1 MIKHEFPIL
10 DHDSNTNE
18 LFKPRICTE
27 LPEKAVFGLLG
38 DCIDSYARDFG
49 GRVAEVFPT
58 ITKDYPIYIIEHN
71 GEEIC
76 LFQAPMGA
84 PAAVQNFEILLNCG
98 VKHIISAGSCGV
110 LREMPENR
118 FMVPVRALRDE
129 GCSYHY
135 LPPSR
140 FVELDMPMTEHIC
153 RCLGEMSIPYERCTT
168 WTTDA
173 FFRET
178 PDMVEY
184 RRSEGCTAVDMECS
198 ALAACAKLRGADF
211 GMLFFTA
218 DTLADMDNYDRRDF
232 GEASRAPALRLCL
245 DIITRKMS

>member
-49 GRVAEVFPT
+49 GRIAEIFPT

-84 PAAVQNFEILLNCG
+84 PAAVQNLEILLNCG

-118 FMVPVRALRDE
+118 FMVPVRLSVTRAA
-129 GCSYHY
+129 
-135 LPPSR
+135 PI
-140 FVELDMPMTEHIC
+140 TIC
-153 RCLGEMSIPYERCTT
+153 PRQGSWSWICP
-168 WTTDA
+168 
-173 FFRET
+173 
-178 PDMVEY
+178 
-184 RRSEGCTAVDMECS
+184 
-198 ALAACAKLRGADF
+198 
-211 GMLFFTA
+211 
-218 DTLADMDNYDRRDF
+218 
-232 GEASRAPALRLCL
+232 
-245 DIITRKMS
+245 